1 MQMQHVPLM
10 PLPEAQMRDA
20 AHDGRGFRLLLSPN
34 LGRPCLNDG
43 KRRPQATSLRAGLAG

>member
-34 LGRPCLNDG
+34 LGRPCLND
-43 KRRPQATSLRAGLAG
+43 ADAGRV